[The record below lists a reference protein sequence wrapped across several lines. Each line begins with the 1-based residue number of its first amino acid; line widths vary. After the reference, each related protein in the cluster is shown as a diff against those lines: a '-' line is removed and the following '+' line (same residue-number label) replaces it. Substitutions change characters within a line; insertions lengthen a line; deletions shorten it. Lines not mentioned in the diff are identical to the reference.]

1 MHGFQNLCKDT
12 SKNKVDEPP
21 THQLMSPTSGGGSTK
36 STTTSNGIVQINDS
50 RGSGEGGDSKCAA
63 IEQRRQKDQQTPS
76 PDQSKSWIC
85 DVCTK
90 SFTTKYFLKKHKRLH
105 TGEQQK

>member
-1 MHGFQNLCKDT
+1 MHGFQNICKDT
-12 SKNKVDEPP
+12 SKNKGEE
-21 THQLMSPTSGGGSTK
+21 TSGGGSTK
-36 STTTSNGIVQINDS
+36 ATTTGNGIVQINDTN
-50 RGSGEGGDSKCAA
+50 GDLKCAA
-63 IEQRRQKDQQTPS
+63 VIEQRRQKDQQTPS

-105 TGEQQK
+105 TGGQECRVWTFV